1 MLSAIKI
8 ALVDDEAIQLTYM
21 SQLLRQAAQQ
31 LNLTIQVDAYLSG
44 EAFLFALEDH
54 LNWEL
59 AFLDIEMAELD
70 GMSVAKKLRQ
80 QAPQI
85 ALVFATAYAEYA
97 VAGYDVQA
105 LDYLLKPIKLDKV
118 VRVLERFLA
127 MRPEETNYLIL
138 EVAGEQMRFDLNE
151 IVFIEAHKREIL
163 IHTQTD
169 SFTSRISLAEVAGL
183 IDERFVQTH
192 RSYYVNLEFVTHLLK
207 QAVQLS
213 TGEAIPLSRR
223 QAKQTQSSFIE
234 YYRKSVFYDD

>member
-1 MLSAIKI
+1 MLTAIKI
-8 ALVDDEAIQLTYM
+8 ALVDDEGIQLTYM
-21 SQLLRQAAQQ
+21 SQLLKLAAEQ
-31 LNLTIQVDAYLSG
+31 LNITIQVDTYLSG

-54 LNWEL
+54 LDWEL
-59 AFLDIEMAELD
+59 AFLDVEMAELN

-118 VRVLERFLA
+118 VRVLERFLV
-127 MRPEETNYLIL
+127 MRPEETKYLIL

-151 IVFIEAHKREIL
+151 IVFLEANKREVL
-163 IHTQTD
+163 IHTQID
-169 SFTSRISLAEVAGL
+169 SFTSRMSLAEVADL

-223 QAKQTQSSFIE
+223 QAKQTQSAFIE